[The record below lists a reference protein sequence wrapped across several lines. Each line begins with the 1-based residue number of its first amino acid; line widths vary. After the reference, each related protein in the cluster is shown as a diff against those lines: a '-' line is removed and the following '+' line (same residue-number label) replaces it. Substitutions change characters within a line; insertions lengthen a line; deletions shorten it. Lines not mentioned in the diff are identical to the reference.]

1 MGNRQDSGVRMNL
14 TLTAPQQ
21 TNLTAAPP
29 VTTSFLMVKACGI
42 CHSDRKAFYSPPG
55 GMSFPRVLGHEIAGV
70 LSQDL
75 PEQNLSQEDRV
86 ILWPAVACGS
96 CRFCTTERPNL
107 CPDIQLF
114 GYHLDG
120 GFSTEIGIPSELFSK
135 VFCYQIPDSVSF
147 EQATF
152 AEPLACIIHA
162 LALVH
167 RRPESLLIFGGGVMG
182 RLAGRYA
189 SSIWPTTR
197 ISLLDTNNK
206 RLLNAQ
212 ADGGADQL
220 TPADCILIATSN
232 DDAVYTALKNL
243 NPGGTLLLFSGL
255 SKDEK
260 IITLDHN
267 LLHQKEQTLVGSYGC
282 CPKDMLQAV
291 NVLAEQKIT
300 VDDLVSRVIPL
311 SETGSELERQLTVDD
326 YKTIIQL

>member
-1 MGNRQDSGVRMNL
+1 MNL
-14 TLTAPQQ
+14 RLTAPQQ
-21 TNLTAAPP
+21 TNVTATHSA
-29 VTTSFLMVKACGI
+29 TTSFLMVKACGI
-42 CHSDRKAFYSPPG
+42 CHSDRKAFYFPPG
-55 GMSFPRVLGHEIAGV
+55 GMPLPRVLGHEMAGV
-70 LSQDL
+70 LTRDL
-75 PEQNLSQEDRV
+75 PGQNLFKGDRV
-86 ILWPAVACGS
+86 IVWPAVACGS
-96 CRFCTTERPNL
+96 CRFCATERPNL

-120 GFSTEIGIPSELFSK
+120 GFSTEIGISSELFSK
-135 VFCYQIPDSVSF
+135 VFCYAIPDSVSF
-147 EQATF
+147 GLAAF

-162 LALVH
+162 LARVH

-182 RLAGRYA
+182 RLASRYA

-212 ADGGADQL
+212 ADGGTDQL
-220 TPADCILIATSN
+220 APADCILIATSSS
-232 DDAVYTALKNL
+232 DAVYTALKYL
-243 NPGGTLLLFSGL
+243 NPDGTLLLFSGL

-267 LLHQKEQTLVGSYGC
+267 LLHQKEQALVGSYGC
-282 CPKDMLQAV
+282 CPEDMLLAM

-300 VDDLVSRVIPL
+300 IDDLVSRVISL
-311 SETGSELERQLTVDD
+311 SEAGSELERQLTVND